1 VRPETVVA
9 AAGRLAWLMG
19 GGRRRRVE
27 RLVRERG
34 HRVLARR
41 SLFPQ
46 TTGFELTLT
55 VPADPDTMAV
65 LRVEEATDPAV
76 ALEEAVAAALVRGDE
91 LRAMRGAL
99 GEVVGL
105 HLQAP
110 WIAASFT
117 RAGVASVAER
127 LARWTDR
134 RPVSVYVVPPGALP
148 DPDPAVPMLYAL
160 STRERA
166 IALSAARSHSVVL
179 GAEGPIVY
187 RGAVRVEP
195 PD

>member
-1 VRPETVVA
+1 MRPETVVA

-19 GGRRRRVE
+19 GGRRRVE

-46 TTGFELTLT
+46 TEGFELTLT

-65 LRVEEATDPAV
+65 LRVEEATDPAA
-76 ALEEAVAAALVRGDE
+76 ALEEAVAAALVRGAE

-105 HLQAP
+105 HLAP

-148 DPDPAVPMLYAL
+148 DPDPAVPLLYAL

-179 GAEGPIVY
+179 GVEGPIVY